1 MSKKRE
7 DTHRFESSDRAEVV
21 AAFEAD
27 RTTMRAKG
35 YVPVEERWSE
45 PNEGRRSHKWIGIAG
60 PAALLGSMAAE
71 EGRAQQ
77 TFHRLEVRYA
87 PIERAA
93 KSQGGLLDIT
103 VTENGRC
110 PTCDLPTM
118 QMPRPPYERYCN
130 ECQTEFPA

>member
-27 RTTMRAKG
+27 RTKMREKG

-60 PAALLGSMAAE
+60 PAALLGSMITE
-71 EGRAQQ
+71 EGRAQE
-77 TFHRLEVRYA
+77 TYHRLEVRYA
-87 PIERAA
+87 PVEAAA

-103 VTENGRC
+103 VTKNGRC
-110 PTCDLPTM
+110 PTCDLPTL
-118 QMPRPPYERYCN
+118 QMPRPPFERYCN
-130 ECQTEFPA
+130 ECKAEFSA